1 MNNSLL
7 SFCRTDKQK
16 VKMVAKYYL
25 IIFLFFKSGLL
36 YSGPT
41 INGKITTTNSIPVQK
56 AKISFIS
63 TADTSKYFSS
73 LTDTLGNYIITI
85 TSVGSKNKEIS
96 DFQIYQNYPNP
107 FSERTTI
114 AYQTKQQLPVEI
126 SIYNILGQ
134 KVKTFRQKFSG
145 QNIGQVQWDGRDG
158 LGKKVATGIYFY
170 VVNTGGKKQVKKMLY
185 IENLIAGGIGTQVF
199 NNNSYNYIEDLYQDS
214 SNIYTVYIEN
224 TDSTEPIIETMEIEN
239 VVVQGDTVLDFHV
252 NEAKVPQW
260 PMARY
265 DAGGR
270 GHQFGYPYPEGLE
283 DTAVEVLW
291 IRKFLSGRVA
301 NISIGRE
308 GNVYVGVTRSD
319 TILYAFSENG
329 NLLWS
334 VSGVG
339 IARRGVP
346 ITIKDDGTIIL
357 SANTFGGAFTAAYTP
372 QGNQIWKIDTGS
384 TYSLPAISKDGI
396 IYFCTY
402 ISPIW
407 GELIALK
414 TTTGE
419 ILWKKEG
426 AYISCSPSIDND
438 GMIYYSSIQ
447 DRALIA
453 LSPDGTEKWRYS
465 DSTGFTFESIV
476 IDADGNLYFYNA
488 ETFGLY
494 CLNKKGELLWTGK
507 GGGNYALDS
516 PAITPDGNIVS
527 ASMLTV
533 WLYRHNGELI
543 WQLKPPFEIR
553 SHPIVDKKGRIYLG
567 SEGSDV
573 SADFYRITESGEIDV
588 QFNGTSTEIIGDIW
602 WLVLSNNERLYY
614 YGHHEIVCVK

>member
-1 MNNSLL
+1 MLIKILTSIFIIAIFINNSNA
-7 SFCRTDKQK
+7 SIVSGK
-16 VKMVAKYYL
+16 V
-25 IIFLFFKSGLL
+25 
-36 YSGPT
+36 
-41 INGKITTTNSIPVQK
+41 TTNANKDVKYAQLKFVSEI
-56 AKISFIS
+56 
-63 TADTSKYFSS
+63 DTNTYFTTITDSLGMYVIS
-73 LTDTLGNYIITI
+73 LTTGVKDIETNTESFLLH
-85 TSVGSKNKEIS
+85 
-96 DFQIYQNYPNP
+96 QNYPNP
-107 FSERTTI
+107 FSDRTTI

-134 KVKTFRQKFSG
+134 KVKTFRQEFSG

-170 VVNTGGKKQVKKMLY
+170 VVNTGGKKEVKKMLY
-185 IENLIAGGIGTQVF
+185 IENLIVDGIGAQVF

-224 TDSTEPIIETMEIEN
+224 TDSTEPIIETMKIEN
-239 VVVQGDTVLDFHV
+239 VVVQCDTVLDFYV

-270 GHQFGYPYPEGLE
+270 GHKFGYPYPEGLA

-291 IRKFLSGRVA
+291 TRKFLSGRVA

-339 IARRGVP
+339 LARRGVP

-357 SANTFGGAFTAAYTP
+357 SASTFGGAFTAAYTP
-372 QGNQIWKIDTGS
+372 QGNQLWKINTGS

-402 ISPIW
+402 G

-414 TTTGE
+414 STTGE

-426 AYISCSPSIDND
+426 AYGSCSPSIDND
-438 GMIYYSSIQ
+438 GTIYYSSIQ
-447 DRALIA
+447 NRALIA

-465 DSTGFTFESIV
+465 DSAGFTFESLV

-488 ETFGLY
+488 EKFGLY

-527 ASMLTV
+527 ASMLMV

-543 WQLKPPFEIR
+543 WQLRPPFEIR

-567 SEGSDV
+567 SEGSDD
-573 SADFYRITESGEIDV
+573 SPEFCRITGSGEIDV
-588 QFNGTSTEIIGDIW
+588 RFNGISSEPIWDIW

-614 YGHHEIVCVK
+614 YGYSEIVCVK